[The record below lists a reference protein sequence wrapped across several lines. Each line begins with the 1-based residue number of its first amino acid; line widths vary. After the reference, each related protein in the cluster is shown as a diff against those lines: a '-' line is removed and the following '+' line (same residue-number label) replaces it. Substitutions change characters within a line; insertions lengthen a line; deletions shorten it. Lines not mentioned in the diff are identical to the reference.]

1 MKVGNL
7 RVFSPFCGLA
17 QPTIGPLWY
26 ITWIPQ
32 CGCMA
37 LLGGV
42 LVFMTLSIQNNDSMK
57 YTAWGLIGLEVLLY
71 WMLAFSQP
79 GIPKQILRKA
89 AEIDSGES
97 TLNNEEPGAYLT
109 NKNDKNG
116 ADEEWQQAENINLN
130 ETKA

>member
-1 MKVGNL
+1 
-7 RVFSPFCGLA
+7 
-17 QPTIGPLWY
+17 
-26 ITWIPQ
+26 
-32 CGCMA
+32 MA

-42 LVFMTLSIQNNDSMK
+42 LVFMTLSIQNNDPMK

-97 TLNNEEPGAYLT
+97 TLNNEESGAYLT
-109 NKNDKNG
+109 KNDKNG
-116 ADEEWQQAENINLN
+116 ADEEWQQADNINLN
-130 ETKA
+130 ETKASTTISQPPSNGSSDE